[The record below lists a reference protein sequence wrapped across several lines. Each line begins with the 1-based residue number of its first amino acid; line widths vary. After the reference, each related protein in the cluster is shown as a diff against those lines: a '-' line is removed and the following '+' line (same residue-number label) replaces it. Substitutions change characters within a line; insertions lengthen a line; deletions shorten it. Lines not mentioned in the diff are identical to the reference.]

1 MVKILSKAYG
11 TIEIDSKQ
19 IVSFPEG
26 LFAFEN
32 FKKYAI
38 ITKPDSIFSWLQ
50 SLDDVNL
57 AFLVIDPTEI
67 ISDYEPKVTAD
78 LLTTIEATEIKS
90 LHMLSILTIP
100 QNQPEKMTMN
110 LQGPLLI
117 NAEKAVGAQVVSAND
132 LHLVKTPL
140 FELLQKSENA

>member
-11 TIEIDSKQ
+11 TIEIDPKQ
-19 IVSFPEG
+19 IVNFPEG
-26 LFAFEN
+26 LFAFED

-38 ITKPDSIFSWLQ
+38 VTKPDSMFSWLQ

-67 ISDYEPKVTAD
+67 VSDYEPRVASEF
-78 LLTTIEATEIKS
+78 LTTIEATEVKA
-90 LHMLSILTIP
+90 LKMLSILTIP
-100 QNQPEKMTMN
+100 ENQPEKMTMN

-117 NAEKAVGAQVVSAND
+117 NAEKAVGAQVVSAD
-132 LHLVKTPL
+132 DRHLVKTPV
-140 FELLQKSENA
+140 FELLQKGESA

>member
-11 TIEIDSKQ
+11 TIEIDPKQ
-19 IVSFPEG
+19 IVNFPEG
-26 LFAFEN
+26 LFAFED

-38 ITKPDSIFSWLQ
+38 VTKPDSMFSWLQ

-67 ISDYEPKVTAD
+67 VSDYEPRVASE
-78 LLTTIEATEIKS
+78 LLTTIEATEVKA
-90 LHMLSILTIP
+90 LKMLSILTIP
-100 QNQPEKMTMN
+100 ENQPEKMTMN

-117 NAEKAVGAQVVSAND
+117 NAEKAVGAQVVSAD
-132 LHLVKTPL
+132 DRHLVKTPV
-140 FELLQKSENA
+140 FELLQKGESA

>member
-11 TIEIDSKQ
+11 TIEIDPKQ
-19 IVSFPEG
+19 IVNFPEG
-26 LFAFEN
+26 LFAFED

-38 ITKPDSIFSWLQ
+38 VTKPDSMFSWLQ

-67 ISDYEPKVTAD
+67 VSDYEPRVAAEF
-78 LLTTIEATEIKS
+78 LTTIEASEVKA
-90 LHMLSILTIP
+90 LKMLSILTIP
-100 QNQPEKMTMN
+100 ENQPEKMTMN

-117 NAEKAVGAQVVSAND
+117 NAEKAVGAQVVSAD
-132 LHLVKTPL
+132 DRHLVKTPV
-140 FELLQKSENA
+140 FELLQKGESA